1 MYNDQVIMGTLSG
14 PLDLNNY
21 TAWTSKT
28 AVIAY
33 AASTTYTD
41 YTV

>member
-1 MYNDQVIMGTLSG
+1 MGTLSG

-33 AASTTYTD
+33 ATTYTD